1 MDFWGTDK
9 INLPLQKSEHHSNTA
24 KRAWADLMFVGS
36 LKKKWEN
43 PESEVLPQIPVGTR
57 GWATDLEGTKP
68 ERGLPAEICLLVDG
82 DFGIRTRSAERA
94 FLRLSTNWRRRSI
107 YGAFHLM

>member
-57 GWATDLEGTKP
+57 GWATDLESTKP

-107 YGAFHLM
+107 YGAFHVM